1 MKRTFIIFALFFVFI
16 GLIISLP
23 RGRTGAIVAPIRDLA
38 AVPQAFLRQSGRWL
52 RSLSEDRAG
61 LLHQNRLLAA
71 QIEELRAEL
80 RQSASLRDE
89 NAELRAMLELKKSST
104 SRLLAAQLVAR
115 DVNGWWQMARIDKGA
130 DDGVARDLP
139 VIGPQG
145 LIGQVAEVSRRTAD
159 VVFLTSPN
167 VQIAARVDQTD
178 IFGIVRGQG
187 VSWRGDASCRMDFII
202 KSAEVKRA
210 AKVITS
216 GLGSVYP
223 PGLVIGYISRSDLDP
238 SGLFQCA
245 EIIPAADFKALDI
258 LFVVLPE
265 NPAPDA
271 RSAGTEEK
279 AR

>member
-16 GLIISLP
+16 GLIVSLP
-23 RGRTGAIVAPIRDLA
+23 RAKTELLAAPIRDLA
-38 AVPQAFLRQSGRWL
+38 AAPQAFLRQSGRWL
-52 RSLSEDRAG
+52 RSLSEDRAE
-61 LLHQNRLLAA
+61 LLRQNRLLAVK
-71 QIEELRAEL
+71 IEELRAEL
-80 RQSASLRDE
+80 RQDASLKEE
-89 NAELRAMLELKKSST
+89 NAELRAMLELKKYSSR
-104 SRLLAAQLVAR
+104 RLLAAQLVAR
-115 DVNGWWQMARIDKGA
+115 DVNGWWQMVRIDKGA

-139 VIGPQG
+139 VIGSQG
-145 LIGQVAEVSRRTAD
+145 LVGQVAEVSRRTAD
-159 VVFLTSPN
+159 VVLLTSPK

-202 KSAEVKRA
+202 KSAEIKRA
-210 AKVITS
+210 AKVVTS

-223 PGLVIGYISRSDLDP
+223 PGLVIGYISRSDLDA

-245 EIIPAADFKALDI
+245 DIIPAADLKALDI

-265 NPAPDA
+265 KPAPDA
-271 RSAGTEEK
+271 RPAGTEET